1 MAPGEGIQRKWPEVG
16 VGVRWIM
23 DPLERERVGRAL
35 WVSSPDSGSPH
46 SEDSMVSIGDPVE
59 ASDVGVARRAA

>member
-1 MAPGEGIQRKWPEVG
+1 
-16 VGVRWIM
+16 M

-59 ASDVGVARRAA
+59 ANDVGVARRAA